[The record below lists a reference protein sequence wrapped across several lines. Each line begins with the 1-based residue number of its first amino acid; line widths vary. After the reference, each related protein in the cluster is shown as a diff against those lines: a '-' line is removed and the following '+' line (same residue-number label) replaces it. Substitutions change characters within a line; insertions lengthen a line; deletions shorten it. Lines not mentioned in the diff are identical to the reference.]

1 MVIPTLSLGDTGAQ
15 VSALCLGTLNFGSRT
30 DRDTSITL
38 LDAYTE
44 AGGSFLDTANCY
56 SYWVPGCAG
65 GESEALLG
73 AWMRER
79 GNRERIFIA
88 TKVFNEYPGAERG
101 LGARQIEEECEKSLQ
116 RLQTDMIDLY
126 YAHTDDREVP
136 LEETLAAFDRLA
148 RAGKV
153 RSLGASNFRAWRLE
167 RAREVSR
174 QHGWAQYCCIQQRY
188 SYLRP
193 RPGAEFHPWTPPAT
207 DDLLDFCRNNPVPL
221 IAYSPLMKGAYDR
234 ADREFPA
241 EYTGADAVARL
252 AALRAVAEEV
262 GARPTQ
268 VVLAWMLQS
277 TPPVIPLFSAST
289 VEQLQSNLQA
299 AEVRLTAEQMEQ
311 LNTAGA

>member
-1 MVIPTLSLGDTGAQ
+1 MTIPILSLGETGTD

-30 DRDTSITL
+30 DRDTSIAL
-38 LDAYTE
+38 LDAYVE
-44 AGGSFLDTANCY
+44 AGGNFLDSANCY

-73 AWMRER
+73 DWMRER
-79 GNRERIFIA
+79 GNRERIFVA

-101 LGARQIEEECEKSLQ
+101 LSARQIETECEKSLQ
-116 RLQTDMIDLY
+116 RLQTDVIDLY

-136 LEETLAAFDRLA
+136 LEETLEAFDRLA

-153 RSLGASNFRAWRLE
+153 RCLGASNFRAWRLE
-167 RAREVSR
+167 RSRAVSR
-174 QHGWAQYCCIQQRY
+174 EHCWAQYCCIQQRY

-193 RPGAEFHPWTPPAT
+193 KPGAEFHPWTPPAT

-234 ADREFPA
+234 ADRAFPA
-241 EYTGADAVARL
+241 EYTGPDADARL
-252 AALRAVAEEV
+252 AALRAVAQKV
-262 GARPTQ
+262 GAKPTQ
-268 VVLAWMLQS
+268 VVLAWMLHS
-277 TPPVIPLFSAST
+277 TPPVIPLFAAST

-299 AEVRLTAEQMEQ
+299 VEVKLTAEQMER
-311 LNTAGA
+311 LNTA